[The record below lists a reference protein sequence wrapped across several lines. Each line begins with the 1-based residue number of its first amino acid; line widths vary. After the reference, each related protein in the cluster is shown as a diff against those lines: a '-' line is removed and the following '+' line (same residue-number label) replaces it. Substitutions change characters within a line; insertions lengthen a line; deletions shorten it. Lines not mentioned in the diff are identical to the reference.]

1 MRSLL
6 PAPINREDLK
16 AAPRQGPSMIM
27 TQSIK
32 IVLGTCVLSFLAIV
46 MIILVIPL
54 VLFASDPFLDRF
66 LDRLEE
72 MPRKP

>member
-1 MRSLL
+1 
-6 PAPINREDLK
+6 
-16 AAPRQGPSMIM
+16 MIM

>member
-1 MRSLL
+1 MVFLISL
-6 PAPINREDLK
+6 
-16 AAPRQGPSMIM
+16 IM

-32 IVLGTCVLSFLAIV
+32 IVLWTCALTFSGIV
-46 MIILVIPL
+46 MIILLIPL
-54 VLFASDPFLDRF
+54 VLLANDPF

>member
-1 MRSLL
+1 MKSLL
-6 PAPINREDLK
+6 PAPMNPEDLK
-16 AAPRQGPSMIM
+16 AAPRQGQSMIM

-32 IVLGTCVLSFLAIV
+32 IVLWTWVLTFSGIV
-46 MIILVIPL
+46 MIISLIPL
-54 VLFASDPFLDRF
+54 VLLASDPF